1 MNEALKYRAFLSYS
15 NKDARWARWLHSSLE
30 HFTIDRELHHR
41 LTELGV
47 EPPALRPIFRDRDD
61 FSAGPTLTDQTIN
74 ALDQSYALIVLCTQS
89 AARSLYVNEEIR
101 LFKWRHPTRPV
112 IPVIA
117 EKTPGGLVHNCFPQ
131 ALQFRVNGEGQIT
144 SEIEELRLAA
154 DLRAEEGDGKDIGL
168 AKVIAGLLGVPLDD
182 VVRRAEREKRRRLKN
197 WMFGLGVITAL
208 TLALATWAEINR
220 REAVE
225 QRRFAEDSLHRIARL
240 SNELVGDWAERLQD
254 QDNIPYAFV
263 IDLLRK
269 AEALV
274 DGLSAQGAADPDVE
288 RSLGVALVE
297 LSSKL
302 LSERRPQEARD
313 TASKAVTIFERLQ
326 MAEPAE
332 LDRQSDLIAALDR
345 QGDVLAASG
354 AGTAVALNTFDRSL
368 VLARELNRR
377 SLDNPLYQRLLAV
390 ALEKRGDMVRDTNRS
405 EAINLYRESLA
416 IREKLAR
423 AEPLKASAKWEV
435 AVSLDHI
442 AAVERADSRL
452 DEAVATWQKS
462 LAITEEAQ
470 ALEPTNHNLR
480 REVAVAYQ
488 RIGDAEKARGALG
501 AALDAYNSDLKIMR
515 GLTAS
520 DHTRLGWAQD
530 LLNSLFRVGDSLV
543 ANSEFEQALGIY
555 EEGLGA
561 AQQLCR
567 QAIEQPDRR
576 AVAAF
581 YHQLSETLIKM
592 RRYESAVERA
602 RQATAFFREVF
613 RTHAE
618 QRERLSQTLG
628 NDAWYQLLAG
638 HPSEALAT
646 AEEAIG
652 LSPDFLALRVNKLHA
667 LVLTGRSAAAAA
679 YYSASQA
686 MEASGQPHLADM
698 LLADLAEFR
707 KSGISE
713 TDVQSIV
720 EAFQLPQP

>member
-1 MNEALKYRAFLSYS
+1 
-15 NKDARWARWLHSSLE
+15 
-30 HFTIDRELHHR
+30 
-41 LTELGV
+41 
-47 EPPALRPIFRDRDD
+47 
-61 FSAGPTLTDQTIN
+61 
-74 ALDQSYALIVLCTQS
+74 
-89 AARSLYVNEEIR
+89 
-101 LFKWRHPTRPV
+101 
-112 IPVIA
+112 
-117 EKTPGGLVHNCFPQ
+117 
-131 ALQFRVNGEGQIT
+131 
-144 SEIEELRLAA
+144 
-154 DLRAEEGDGKDIGL
+154 
-168 AKVIAGLLGVPLDD
+168 
-182 VVRRAEREKRRRLKN
+182 
-197 WMFGLGVITAL
+197 
-208 TLALATWAEINR
+208 
-220 REAVE
+220 
-225 QRRFAEDSLHRIARL
+225 
-240 SNELVGDWAERLQD
+240 
-254 QDNIPYAFV
+254 
-263 IDLLRK
+263 
-269 AEALV
+269 
-274 DGLSAQGAADPDVE
+274 
-288 RSLGVALVE
+288 
-297 LSSKL
+297 
-302 LSERRPQEARD
+302 
-313 TASKAVTIFERLQ
+313 
-326 MAEPAE
+326 
-332 LDRQSDLIAALDR
+332 
-345 QGDVLAASG
+345 
-354 AGTAVALNTFDRSL
+354 
-368 VLARELNRR
+368 
-377 SLDNPLYQRLLAV
+377 
-390 ALEKRGDMVRDTNRS
+390 
-405 EAINLYRESLA
+405 
-416 IREKLAR
+416 
-423 AEPLKASAKWEV
+423 
-435 AVSLDHI
+435 VSLDHI